1 MTKWSFLLLVVS
13 SCFVSACAGST
24 KFTGCEPAVCGADC
38 TPGQPCLNGLSL
50 SAGGMGTVKAT
61 LSVEGSHAG
70 KFTVTVE
77 GNDTVTATVSPTT
90 LDMADGDTADITVTL
105 AVAATAT
112 KGSHSIYLTA
122 ANEDGISAG
131 TNISVDVP

>member
-1 MTKWSFLLLVVS
+1 MTKWSFLLLVVT

-24 KFTGCEPAVCGADC
+24 KFTGCEPTVCGADC

-70 KFTVTVE
+70 KFTVTAE
-77 GNDTVTATVSPTT
+77 GNDTVTASVSPAS
-90 LDMADGDTADITVTL
+90 LDMADGATAEITVTL
-105 AVAATAT
+105 SVAATAT
-112 KGSHSIYLTA
+112 KGSYSVYLSA
-122 ANEDGISAG
+122 ENEDGIGAG
-131 TNISVDVP
+131 TSINVDVP